1 MPSRRSDEDIQREID
16 DPNTSSSRRAYLRYR
31 LMKRRMRNTFN
42 RPQSRRPLDN
52 QEFNQRFNAEFNPEE
67 SEEYLDLVPWR
78 RETGNEY
85 VYGSQD
91 LGFESRNE
99 EDQENFSPISV
110 SSDSLS
116 DENININEDYS
127 CRNDWMKANCTSC
140 TSPVSLD
147 DFSIDETILSFKL
160 YDIKTNKFGKGQCI
174 AKDEL
179 IDILKNGNPS
189 IFSLWKGG
197 DASGKGGKPSN
208 NIIVKLYIGL
218 TTIYVTLHSA
228 YKLFHDPNTIFYAVP
243 LYGGKRRR
251 IGNLAGRIGVSE
263 NHGQLPGFQVYK
275 LFTKKEINNGS
286 IAAVENIDFNLQFLI
301 CEQME
306 KLVDM
311 FQDTTTVRDFL
322 LNHVLKHII
331 D

>member
-1 MPSRRSDEDIQREID
+1 MPPRRSDEEIQREIN
-16 DPNTSSSRRAYLRYR
+16 DPNTSSTRRAYLRYR

-42 RPQSRRPLDN
+42 RPTPLN
-52 QEFNQRFNAEFNPEE
+52 NPELNRRFNAEFNPQE
-67 SEEYLDLVPWR
+67 SEEYIDLVPWR

-99 EDQENFSPISV
+99 EDHENFVPLSV
-110 SSDSLS
+110 TSDSLS
-116 DENININEDYS
+116 DENININSQNIDFS
-127 CRNDWMKANCTSC
+127 CPNDWMKANCTSC
-140 TSPVSLD
+140 KSPVSLD
-147 DFSIDETILSFKL
+147 DFSIDETVLSFKL
-160 YDIKTNKFGKGQCI
+160 YDTKTNKFGKGQCI
-174 AKDEL
+174 AKNEL
-179 IDILKNGNPS
+179 IDILKNGNSS
-189 IFSLWKGG
+189 IFSIWIGG
-197 DASGKGGKPSN
+197 DSSGKGGKPSN

-228 YKLFHDPNTIFYAVP
+228 YKIFHNQNTIFYAVP

-275 LFTKKEINNGS
+275 LFTKDEINNGS
-286 IAAVENIDFNLQFLI
+286 TADIENIDFNLQFLI

-322 LNHVLKHII
+322 LNNVLKHII